1 MSDIGIDITSVIL
14 FRFLYIIVRS
24 VSVSCISVGR
34 ETSDNIYGYYVL
46 NTAISFEYK
55 VPDLSEFTHRI
66 ESISSKYPYYVAVI
80 DNKIVGYAYANAFG
94 VREAYKFSVELSVY
108 IDKDY
113 KKRGIG
119 RLLYNHLEKE
129 LKKSGITNLYA
140 RVVVSDVEDEY
151 ISLNSLLFHKH
162 LGFKQ
167 VGELHKCGYKFNR
180 WYNVVYME
188 KFINEYP

>member
-1 MSDIGIDITSVIL
+1 MQDIKIRPASVDDAEDIL
-14 FRFLYIIVRS
+14 
-24 VSVSCISVGR
+24 
-34 ETSDNIYGYYVL
+34 DIYGYYVL

-55 VPDLSEFTHRI
+55 VPDTAELKKRI
-66 ESISSKYPYYVAVI
+66 ETISTKYPYCVAVI
-80 DNKIVGYAYANAFG
+80 DNKIVGYAYANALG

-119 RLLYNHLEKE
+119 RLLYNHLENE
-129 LKKSGITNLYA
+129 LKKTGITNLYA
-140 RVVVSDVEDEY
+140 RVVVPDVEDEY
-151 ISLNSLLFHKH
+151 ANFNSLLFHKH

-188 KFINEYP
+188 KFIRKNPE